1 MDKFKLVSP
10 YKPMGDQPEAIKT
23 LTKSF
28 ENGCRAQ
35 TLLGVTGS
43 GKTFTM
49 ANIIA
54 NLNRPTLVL
63 SHNKTLAAQ
72 LCSEFREFFPENAV
86 EYFVS
91 YYDYYQPEAYIPG
104 RDLYIEKDSAVN
116 DEIDRLRHSA
126 TSSLF
131 ERRDVIIVA
140 SVSCIYSLG
149 DPSEYNNMILPIRVG
164 SIAPRDAVIERLVS
178 MGYERNDISLQR
190 GKFRA
195 RGDTLDVMPAS
206 SGTKS
211 VRIEFFDD
219 EIDRI
224 TEINSLTGEL
234 LRTLSYYCFF
244 PTSHYATTEER
255 RKAAL
260 LEIEEEMKER
270 VEYFKSE
277 NKYIEAQR
285 IEERTKYDLEMLREI
300 GFCSGI
306 ENYSRVMS
314 GRAPGST
321 PYTLL
326 DYFPK
331 DFITLIDESHVT
343 IPQVHAMSGG
353 DFSRKKSL
361 IDYGFRLPSAYDN
374 RPLRYDEFYQKLGQ
388 VLYVSA
394 TPSEY
399 EKSESSVIAEQL
411 IRPTGLLDP
420 TIEVR
425 PTEGQIDDLLGEIR
439 ERAEKGERVLVTT
452 LTTKMAEDLTEY
464 LEVNKVRVKYIH
476 HKVDTVERSEIIRD
490 LRLGVF
496 DVLVGINLL
505 REGLDIPEVSLVAIL
520 DADKEGFLRG
530 ETALIQ
536 TIGRAARNAEGTV
549 IMYADNMT
557 KAMKYAIS
565 ETERR
570 RKKQKAFND
579 ENGITP
585 TTVKKSVRELIDL
598 GKSVTGD
605 KKRSKRDSAKDAVK
619 EQKLSIAELEKQMY
633 DAAENLDF
641 ERAAVLRDMIR
652 TIEKTSSDASDD
664 N

>member
-1 MDKFKLVSP
+1 MKVAEKAKFKLVSD
-10 YKPMGDQPEAIKT
+10 YKPMGDQPAAIDSLTEAFLSGK
-23 LTKSF
+23 KES
-28 ENGCRAQ
+28 

-54 NLNRPTLVL
+54 NLGRPALIL

-104 RDLYIEKDSAVN
+104 RDLYIEKDSSIN

-149 DPSEYNNMILPIRVG
+149 DPGEYTSMLLSAREGAYYPRHEF
-164 SIAPRDAVIERLVS
+164 IARLIS
-178 MGYERNDISLQR
+178 MGYERNDVAVQR
-190 GKFRA
+190 GKFRV
-195 RGDTLDVMPAS
+195 RGDVIDVMPAS
-206 SGTKS
+206 KS
-211 VRIEFFDD
+211 SDLIRIEFFDD
-219 EIDRI
+219 VIDRI
-224 TEINSLTGEL
+224 AEVESLTGKIT
-234 LRTLSYYCFF
+234 RTLSYYCFF
-244 PTSHYATTEER
+244 PTSHYIATDER
-255 RKAAL
+255 RTAAL
-260 LEIEEEMKER
+260 TEIENEMIDR
-270 VEYFKSE
+270 VAEFKAQG
-277 NKYIEAQR
+277 KLIEAQR
-285 IEERTKYDLEMLREI
+285 IEERTRHDLEMLREI
-300 GFCSGI
+300 GFCSGV

-331 DFITLIDESHVT
+331 DFITFIDESHVT
-343 IPQVHAMSGG
+343 LPQVHAMGGG
-353 DFSRKKSL
+353 DRSRKKSL
-361 IDYGFRLPSAYDN
+361 IDFGFRLPSAYDN
-374 RPLRYDEFYQKLGQ
+374 RPLSFDEFEAKLGQ
-388 VLYVSA
+388 RLYVSA
-394 TPSEY
+394 TPGEY
-399 EKSESSVIAEQL
+399 ERTHSTVIAEQL

-420 TIEVR
+420 EVEVR
-425 PTEGQIDDLLGEIR
+425 PTDGQIDDLMAEIK
-439 ERAEKGERVLVTT
+439 ERAERDERVLVTT

-464 LEVNKVRVKYIH
+464 LETMGIKVKYIH
-476 HKVDTVERSEIIRD
+476 HKVENTERSEIIRD

-505 REGLDIPEVSLVAIL
+505 REGLDLPEVSLVAVL

-530 ETALIQ
+530 ETSLVQ
-536 TIGRAARNAEGTV
+536 TIGRAARNSNGKV
-549 IMYADNMT
+549 IMYADSVT
-557 KAMKYAIS
+557 KSMNYAIK

-570 RKKQKAFND
+570 RKKQNAYNE

-598 GKSVTGD
+598 GKPADSGAKNSGRGR
-605 KKRSKRDSAKDAVK
+605 KKAPVDALPESIPVL
-619 EQKLSIAELEKQMY
+619 EQLMY
-633 DAAENLDF
+633 DAAERLDF
-641 ERAAVLRDMIR
+641 EKAAMYRDKIRAL
-652 TIEKTSSDASDD
+652 EKK
-664 N
+664 

>member
-10 YKPMGDQPEAIKT
+10 YKPMGDQPEAIRT
-23 LTKSF
+23 LTESF

-149 DPSEYNNMILPIRVG
+149 DPNEYNSMLLPVRVG
-164 SIAPRDAVIERLVS
+164 SIAPRDAIIERLVS

-195 RGDTLDVMPAS
+195 RGDTLDIMPAS

-270 VEYFKSE
+270 VEYFRSE

-300 GFCSGI
+300 GFCSGV

-331 DFITLIDESHVT
+331 DFITLILVT
-343 IPQVHAMSGG
+343 DSFIPVLSPSRLSCIFVYLG
-353 DFSRKKSL
+353 DAVLIIRKVKSARIGTMAIMTRASFGL
-361 IDYGFRLPSAYDN
+361 SINDMISAPTIMMGLLKH
-374 RPLRYDEFYQKLGQ
+374 PLRSDWVK
-388 VLYVSA
+388 VC
-394 TPSEY
+394 TC
-399 EKSESSVIAEQL
+399 VI
-411 IRPTGLLDP
+411 
-420 TIEVR
+420 
-425 PTEGQIDDLLGEIR
+425 
-439 ERAEKGERVLVTT
+439 
-452 LTTKMAEDLTEY
+452 
-464 LEVNKVRVKYIH
+464 
-476 HKVDTVERSEIIRD
+476 S
-490 LRLGVF
+490 F
-496 DVLVGINLL
+496 
-505 REGLDIPEVSLVAIL
+505 VSLVMSEPVENL
-520 DADKEGFLRG
+520 S
-530 ETALIQ
+530 
-536 TIGRAARNAEGTV
+536 
-549 IMYADNMT
+549 
-557 KAMKYAIS
+557 IS
-565 ETERR
+565 E
-570 RKKQKAFND
+570 
-579 ENGITP
+579 
-585 TTVKKSVRELIDL
+585 
-598 GKSVTGD
+598 
-605 KKRSKRDSAKDAVK
+605 K
-619 EQKLSIAELEKQMY
+619 EKVWIL
-633 DAAENLDF
+633 
-641 ERAAVLRDMIR
+641 
-652 TIEKTSSDASDD
+652 
-664 N
+664 